1 MGIKDEFNKVVDNTK
16 DTVKEGM
23 HRSTADAEQERRRI
37 DGDNM
42 SFGDKAKSVANEGKH
57 DLQADYDKTKKDVR
71 NS

>member
-16 DTVKEGM
+16 DTVREGL
-23 HRSTADAEQERRRI
+23 HRGKADGEREHREI

-42 SFGDKAKSVANEGKH
+42 SFGDKASSVVNEGKN